1 MNVIFD
7 MDGLMF
13 DTEKVFIKAWDYV
26 GEKIGIGKAG
36 YMSCTSVYNPKHIN
50 TVEADFD
57 GIGNELIWCD
67 RKAFPYEQIKRQA
80 EYALWQQYSDKKR
93 IAVRYQK

>member
-36 YMSCTSVYNPKHIN
+36 YMSGTSVYNPKHIN
-50 TVEADFD
+50 IVEADFD

-80 EYALWQQYSDKKR
+80 EYALWQRYADKK
-93 IAVRYQK
+93 

>member
-36 YMSCTSVYNPKHIN
+36 YMSGTSVYNPKHIN
-50 TVEADFD
+50 IVEADFD

-67 RKAFPYEQIKRQA
+67 RKAFLYEQIKRQA
-80 EYALWQQYSDKKR
+80 EYALWQRYSDKKW